1 MDKWLTQF
9 NTYDEYENF
18 LDSQDCPRLN
28 VSYVVDDDQ
37 TYYFKDNT
45 STNFFTMKFTND
57 WHAGTYIDLLGSKS
71 YIYNQENLNQAE
83 YAKIRVKKNGAT
95 EFGAWEPYNGGGF
108 DTGDTIQLS
117 VKYKDEYLNTENTYA
132 ACLTSSWDGNE
143 HRAEVSGNIM
153 SMIYGDDFLLYDSK
167 DKFKLSGKW
176 RNHVS
181 KADNLSMPRII
192 TQKDCC
198 EGMFGNNPMTSIPK
212 LPAKTVPEGC
222 YQWIFE
228 GCQNLTDLSSYKL
241 DAKYV
246 TDNSL
251 VGMFNNC
258 SNLTLPPQFN
268 TLTFSCSNG
277 AAPIPYLFHD
287 CTNLQ
292 RIPNINLVYV
302 GERDDVQ
309 FDYVYAGCS
318 SLTDE
323 HERHIRID
331 QKNNKYRHNQQK
343 SFMLTNC
350 FQNCSSMTKTPKI
363 INFRIGGGCFDGC
376 SSLTEIYYANP
387 MNPVN
392 EVGLFSDMPQTGTL
406 FYPYFAK
413 YEADSFNEA
422 WRNQWTLQKMWFDE
436 LDNFMTW
443 TCTNSGDNY
452 DPYFTDMYWA
462 RAGVWRDDRTQNVF
476 IDEGPGANW
485 TQYDCFNIIKRL
497 DWESERINKTF
508 DVGGWTATGDQVKG
522 YDVYKANNQ
531 WDGND
536 VYAVY
541 NPDDNWPNFFSHAF
555 GSWQTFIIDFATKPS
570 WLS

>member
-28 VSYVVDDDQ
+28 VSYVVDDDK

-45 STNFFTMKFTND
+45 STNFFTMKFTTD
-57 WHAGTYIDLLGSKS
+57 WHAGS
-71 YIYNQENLNQAE
+71 YIKLPGQGTQIDNQDNLHEAE

-95 EFGAWEPYNGGGF
+95 EFGAWEPYNGENF

-132 ACLTSSWDGNE
+132 AYLGSYDDGNE

-153 SMIYGDDFLLYDSK
+153 SMIYGDDFLLYDAK
-167 DKFKLSGKW
+167 DKFNLHTDWTGSI
-176 RNHVS
+176 S
-181 KADNLSMPRII
+181 KADNLSIPRII
-192 TQKDCC
+192 TQERCC
-198 EGMFGNNPMTSIPK
+198 EWMFSGTPITSLPK
-212 LPAKTVPEGC
+212 LPAKTIPPYCYNGTFWGC
-222 YQWIFE
+222 S
-228 GCQNLTDLSSYKL
+228 NLVDLSSYKL
-241 DAKYV
+241 DAKYFGS
-246 TDNSL
+246 NSL
-251 VGMFNNC
+251 ANMFNSC
-258 SNLTLPPQFN
+258 PNLTLPPQFN
-268 TLTFSCSNG
+268 TISFNDGSPIGYMFSN
-277 AAPIPYLFHD
+277 

-292 RIPNINLVYV
+292 RIANMDLYYDSDGWGANF
-302 GERDDVQ
+302 ENT
-309 FDYVYAGCS
+309 YAECS

-331 QKNNKYRHNQQK
+331 QRKNKYRYNQQK
-343 SFMLTNC
+343 EFNLVRS
-350 FQNCSSMTKTPKI
+350 FQNCSSMTKSPKI
-363 INFRIGGGCFDGC
+363 INFRIGDGCFDGC

-387 MNPVN
+387 MNAVTK
-392 EVGLFSDMPQTGTL
+392 ELFSDMPQSGTL
-406 FYPYFAK
+406 FYPYFAQ
-413 YEADSFNEA
+413 YTTDSFNEA

-443 TCTNSGDNY
+443 TCTNNGSNY
-452 DPYFTDMYWA
+452 DPYFSDMYWA
-462 RAGVWRDDRTQNVF
+462 RAGIWRDDRTQNVF

-508 DVGGWTATGDQVKG
+508 DVGGWTATGDQIKG

-536 VYAVY
+536 VYVVY

-555 GSWQTFIIDFATKPS
+555 DSWQTFVIEFATKPS